1 MMYAAVTVATCIIT
15 YGICTTVKL
24 SGWTLLVIRLII
36 CCTIPNIMFMILYRK
51 LPEFKDSFAMIKK
64 ILKKNL

>member
-24 SGWTLLVIRLII
+24 RGWTLLVIRLII
-36 CCTIPNIMFMILYRK
+36 CCTIPNIMFMICIENYLN
-51 LPEFKDSFAMIKK
+51 LK
-64 ILKKNL
+64 IVCYD